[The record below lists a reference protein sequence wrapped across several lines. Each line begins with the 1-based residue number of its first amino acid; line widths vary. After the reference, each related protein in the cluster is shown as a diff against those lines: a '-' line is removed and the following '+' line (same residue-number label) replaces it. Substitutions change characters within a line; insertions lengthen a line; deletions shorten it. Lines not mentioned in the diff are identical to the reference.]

1 MHDLFHVYMYVCMDV
16 FAHCLSNVVALRIFV
31 CVSMWRQ
38 NNLVHVINAMGKSNP
53 SMNTHIAS
61 NILCGGTHV
70 KITRFEKKMRTTDV
84 RHMLLLFLTP
94 SFRILPQCFSTTQ
107 CFTSTLPVP
116 TQGPVGQ
123 QCRACISGMSCQ
135 APYTLCYAVLF
146 CPVMM

>member
-61 NILCGGTHV
+61 QQASQQASEQAC
-70 KITRFEKKMRTTDV
+70 KQASKQASKQARKQASKQASQQASQQASKPASKPASKQ
-84 RHMLLLFLTP
+84 LF
-94 SFRILPQCFSTTQ
+94 FIF
-107 CFTSTLPVP
+107 
-116 TQGPVGQ
+116 
-123 QCRACISGMSCQ
+123 I
-135 APYTLCYAVLF
+135 
-146 CPVMM
+146 